1 MITIY
6 ATLVMP
12 LLSYLWLQHLE
23 SKGILRGKW
32 KKIVEKMERS
42 SVDIYCLEE
51 TRLTGKLVRM
61 ISGKEAQTKLL

>member
-12 LLSYLWLQHLE
+12 LLSYLWLHHLE